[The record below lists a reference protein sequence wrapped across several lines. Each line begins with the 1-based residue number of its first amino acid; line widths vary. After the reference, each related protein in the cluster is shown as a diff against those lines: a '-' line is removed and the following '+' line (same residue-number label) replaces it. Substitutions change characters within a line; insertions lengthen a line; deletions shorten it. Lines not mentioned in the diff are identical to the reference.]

1 MARSRLVIDDDE
13 TDVMV
18 LREAFR
24 SKGQAVDIRHAQ
36 SGDEGLA
43 AMREAAPD
51 LVLLDLKMPGTSGFE
66 VLNAIRVDGALR
78 RSKVIVFSSSQSRV
92 DVREAYE
99 SAANAYITKPSS
111 MSGYLD
117 VAQSLTDLWLGR
129 VLSAD

>member
-1 MARSRLVIDDDE
+1 M
-13 TDVMV
+13 
-18 LREAFR
+18 
-24 SKGQAVDIRHAQ
+24 
-36 SGDEGLA
+36 
-43 AMREAAPD
+43 
-51 LVLLDLKMPGTSGFE
+51 
-66 VLNAIRVDGALR
+66 LNAIRVDGALR